1 MDCQECS
8 VSKLT
13 SQIDSARLAEMAV
26 SDPGEDL
33 VGESIEHDSTDTV
46 AGSLGDKA
54 LPRIRI
60 PMQTIERDALDLLF
74 KVLKDRGFTLVG
86 PVVRDGAIVYEEL
99 ESTNDLPLGVTDEQ
113 DGGVYRLRKRD
124 DNALFGYV
132 VGPHSWKRFLLPP
145 ATRLWS
151 AKTSGTRFEII
162 SEGDET
168 PPKYAL
174 IGARS
179 CELHAIA
186 IQDKV
191 LTKGDFVDPVYR
203 KRREGVFTVAVN
215 CGQAAK
221 TCFCTSMNT
230 GPRVSAG
237 YDLALTE
244 IIDDGR
250 HYFVVEVGSDA
261 GAEVL
266 GELSHKEATQ
276 DERAASE
283 AATERAVGQIERSM
297 DTDGIRDLLCG
308 NYEHPRWDDVS
319 KRCLSCANCTL
330 VCPTCFCTTVED
342 TTDLTGENAERWRKW
357 DSCFATDFSYIHG
370 GSIRSSSTAR
380 YRHWITHKLA
390 TWFDQFDSS
399 GCVGCGRCIAWCP
412 VGIDITEEAAAIRAD
427 DRRKKEKPEE
437 QEEVQS

>member
-1 MDCQECS
+1 
-8 VSKLT
+8 
-13 SQIDSARLAEMAV
+13 
-26 SDPGEDL
+26 
-33 VGESIEHDSTDTV
+33 
-46 AGSLGDKA
+46 
-54 LPRIRI
+54 
-60 PMQTIERDALDLLF
+60 MQTIERDALDLLF
-74 KVLKDRGFTLVG
+74 KALKKRGFTLVG
-86 PVVRDGAIVYEEL
+86 PVVRDGAIVYDEF
-99 ESTNDLPLGVTDEQ
+99 ESTGDLPAGVTDEQ
-113 DGGVYRLRKRD
+113 DAGVYRLRKRD
-124 DNALFGYV
+124 DDALFGYV

-145 ATRLWS
+145 ATRLFS
-151 AKTSGTRFEII
+151 AKTSGTRFEIT
-162 SEGDET
+162 SEGDEK

-186 IQDKV
+186 IQDRV

-203 KRREGVFTVAVN
+203 SRREGVFTVAVN
-215 CGQAAK
+215 CGQVAK

-244 IIDDGR
+244 IIADDR
-250 HYFVVEVGSDA
+250 HYFVVEVGSEA

-266 GELSHKEATQ
+266 GELSHEEATP

-283 AATERAVGQIERSM
+283 AATERAVSQ
-297 DTDGIRDLLCG
+297 
-308 NYEHPRWDDVS
+308 NPRWDDVS
-319 KRCLSCANCTL
+319 KRCLTCANCTL

-357 DSCFATDFSYIHG
+357 DSCFTTDFSYIHG

-427 DRRKKEKPEE
+427 DRRKKEKPEG